1 MLTSILAVV
10 IVLGGLI
17 FFHELGHFVV
27 ARGMGMGVSVFSL
40 GFGKR
45 LFGITKGKTDYRV
58 CAFPLGGYVQ
68 LVGESPDAELPE
80 GFGAQE
86 SFSRRPPWQRMLVVL
101 AGPVFNFILA
111 WLIFWGLAY
120 SQGVQ
125 ELLPVIGQVTNS
137 SAAEEAGIVPG
148 DRIIE
153 IDGNR
158 IDIWEDLVERI
169 EANQGGQMLLTVQ
182 RDKELLSVHVT
193 PRLQE
198 KRNLFGEIKTMPM
211 LGIAPKGEFVTRE
224 LGFLD
229 SAIQGGRQIRDVS
242 GLMIMGIV
250 KLVERVIPWTD
261 MGGVILISEL
271 IHKEAQN
278 GLVNLLALTALISIN
293 LGILNLLPIPVLD
306 GGHIL
311 FFFLET
317 ITGKPLSQQVQQAAL
332 KIGMMLLLMLM
343 VLATF
348 NDILRHFK

>member
-1 MLTSILAVV
+1 MVTSILAVV
-10 IVLGGLI
+10 LVLGGLI

-27 ARGMGMGVSVFSL
+27 ARRLGMGVSVFSL
-40 GFGKR
+40 GFGTR
-45 LFGITKGKTDYRV
+45 LFGFTRGKTDYRV

-80 GFGAQE
+80 GFTQEE

-101 AGPVFNFILA
+101 AGPAFNFLLA

-125 ELLPVIGQVTNS
+125 EMLPVIGQVTNA
-137 SAAEEAGIVPG
+137 SAAEEAGLVPG
-148 DRIIE
+148 DRIVE
-153 IDGNR
+153 IDGQP
-158 IDIWEDLVERI
+158 IAIWDDLVSRI
-169 EANQGGQMLLTVQ
+169 EANTGSAMQVTVA
-182 RDKELLSVHVT
+182 RGRELVSLDVT

-198 KRNLFGEIKTMPM
+198 KRNLFGEVKIVPM
-211 LGIAPKGEFVTRE
+211 MGIAPSGELSSRE
-224 LGFLD
+224 LSFLG
-229 SAIQGGRQIRDVS
+229 AAVQGGRQIWEVS

-261 MGGVILISEL
+261 MGGVILISEM

-317 ITGKPLSQQVQQAAL
+317 VTGRPLSPKVQQAAL
-332 KIGMMLLLMLM
+332 RIGMTLLLMLM
-343 VLATF
+343 IVATF
-348 NDILRHFK
+348 NDILRHFR

>member
-1 MLTSILAVV
+1 
-10 IVLGGLI
+10 
-17 FFHELGHFVV
+17 
-27 ARGMGMGVSVFSL
+27 MGVSVFSL
-40 GFGKR
+40 GFGTR
-45 LFGITKGKTDYRV
+45 LFGITRGKTDYRV

-68 LVGESPDAELPE
+68 LGGESPDAELPE
-80 GFGAQE
+80 GFAQEE

-101 AGPVFNFILA
+101 AGPVFNFLLA

-125 ELLPVIGQVTNS
+125 EMLPVIGQVTNA
-137 SAAEEAGIVPG
+137 SAAEEAGLTPG

-153 IDGNR
+153 IDGQP
-158 IDIWEDLVERI
+158 IAAWDDLVTRI
-169 EANQGGQMLLTVQ
+169 EANTGAAMQVTVA
-182 RDKELLSVHVT
+182 RGRELVSLDVT

-198 KRNLFGEIKTMPM
+198 KRNLFGEIKIVPM
-211 LGIAPKGEFVTRE
+211 MGIAPSGELSTRE
-224 LGFLD
+224 LGFLG
-229 SAIQGGRQIRDVS
+229 AAVQGGRQIWEVS

-261 MGGVILISEL
+261 MGGVILISEM

-317 ITGKPLSQQVQQAAL
+317 VTGRPLSPKVQQAAL
-332 KIGMMLLLMLM
+332 RIGMTLLLMLM
-343 VLATF
+343 IVATI
-348 NDILRHFK
+348 NDILRHFR

>member
-1 MLTSILAVV
+1 MVTSILAVV
-10 IVLGGLI
+10 LVLGGLI

-27 ARGMGMGVSVFSL
+27 ARRLGMGVSVFSL
-40 GFGKR
+40 GFGTR
-45 LFGITKGKTDYRV
+45 LFGFTRGKTDYRV
-58 CAFPLGGYVQ
+58 CVFPLGGYVQ

-80 GFGAQE
+80 GFTQDE

-101 AGPVFNFILA
+101 AGPVFNFLLA
-111 WLIFWGLAY
+111 WFIFWGLAY

-125 ELLPVIGQVTNS
+125 EMLPVIGQVTNS
-137 SAAEEAGIVPG
+137 SAAEEAGLVPG
-148 DRIIE
+148 DRIVD
-153 IDGNR
+153 IDGQPVAV
-158 IDIWEDLVERI
+158 WEDLVNRI
-169 EANQGGQMLLTVQ
+169 EANTGAAMQVTVA
-182 RDKELLSVHVT
+182 RGRELVSLDVT

-198 KRNLFGEIKTMPM
+198 KRNLFGEVKVVPM
-211 LGIAPKGEFVTRE
+211 MGIAPSGEFSTRE
-224 LGFLD
+224 LGFLG
-229 SAIQGGRQIRDVS
+229 SAVQGGRQIWEVS

-261 MGGVILISEL
+261 MGGVILISEM

-317 ITGKPLSQQVQQAAL
+317 VTGRPLSPKVQQAAL
-332 KIGMMLLLMLM
+332 RIGMTLLLMLM
-343 VLATF
+343 IVATI
-348 NDILRHFK
+348 NDILRHFR

>member
-1 MLTSILAVV
+1 MVTSILAVV
-10 IVLGGLI
+10 VVLGGLI

-40 GFGKR
+40 GFGTR
-45 LFGITKGKTDYRV
+45 LFGFTRGKTDYRV

-68 LVGESPDAELPE
+68 LVGESVDAELPE
-80 GFGAQE
+80 GFGPEE

-111 WLIFWGLAY
+111 WFIFWGLAY

-148 DRIIE
+148 DQIIE
-153 IDGNR
+153 IDGVQ
-158 IDIWEDLVERI
+158 IAIWEDLVERI
-169 EANQGGQMLLTVQ
+169 EANEGGPMLVTVQ
-182 RDKELLSVHVT
+182 RDKTLFSVHVT

-198 KRNLFGEIKTMPM
+198 KRNLFGEVKTMPM
-211 LGIAPKGEFVTRE
+211 LGIAPKGELLSRE
-224 LGFLD
+224 LGLFD
-229 SAIQGGRQIRDVS
+229 AAVQGARQIWEVS
-242 GLMIMGIV
+242 GLMVMGIV
-250 KLVERVIPWTD
+250 KLIERVIPVSD
-261 MGGVILISEL
+261 MGGVILITEM

-278 GLVNLLALTALISIN
+278 GMVNLLALTALISIN

-317 ITGKPLSQQVQQAAL
+317 ITGKPLSPQVQQVAL

>member
-1 MLTSILAVV
+1 MVTSILAVV
-10 IVLGGLI
+10 LVLGGLI

-27 ARGMGMGVSVFSL
+27 ARRLGMGVSVFSL
-40 GFGKR
+40 GFGTR
-45 LFGITKGKTDYRV
+45 LFGFTRGKTDYRV

-80 GFGAQE
+80 GFTQEE

-101 AGPVFNFILA
+101 AGPAFNFLLA

-125 ELLPVIGQVTNS
+125 EMLPVIGQVTNA
-137 SAAEEAGIVPG
+137 SAAEEAGLVPG
-148 DRIIE
+148 DRIVE
-153 IDGNR
+153 IDGQP
-158 IDIWEDLVERI
+158 IAVWDDLVSRI
-169 EANQGGQMLLTVQ
+169 EANTGSAMQVTVA
-182 RDKELLSVHVT
+182 RGRELVSLDVT

-198 KRNLFGEIKTMPM
+198 KRNLFGEVKVVPM
-211 LGIAPKGEFVTRE
+211 MGIAPSGELSSRE
-224 LGFLD
+224 LSFLG
-229 SAIQGGRQIRDVS
+229 AAVQGGRQIWEVS

-261 MGGVILISEL
+261 MGGVILISEM

-317 ITGKPLSQQVQQAAL
+317 VTGRPLSPKVQQAAL
-332 KIGMMLLLMLM
+332 RIGMTLLLMLM
-343 VLATF
+343 IVATF
-348 NDILRHFK
+348 NDILRHFR

>member
-1 MLTSILAVV
+1 MVTSILAVV
-10 IVLGGLI
+10 LVLGGLI

-27 ARGMGMGVSVFSL
+27 ARRLGMGVSVFSL
-40 GFGKR
+40 GFGTR
-45 LFGITKGKTDYRV
+45 LFGITRGKTDYRV

-80 GFGAQE
+80 GFTQEE

-101 AGPVFNFILA
+101 AGPVFNFLLA

-125 ELLPVIGQVTNS
+125 EMLPVIGQVTNA
-137 SAAEEAGIVPG
+137 SAAEEAGLTPG

-153 IDGNR
+153 IDGQP
-158 IDIWEDLVERI
+158 IAAWDDLVTRI
-169 EANQGGQMLLTVQ
+169 EANTGAAMQVTVA
-182 RDKELLSVHVT
+182 RGRELVSLDVT

-198 KRNLFGEIKTMPM
+198 KRNLFGEIKIVPM
-211 LGIAPKGEFVTRE
+211 MGIAPSGELSTRE
-224 LGFLD
+224 LGFLG
-229 SAIQGGRQIRDVS
+229 AAVQGGRQIWEVS

-261 MGGVILISEL
+261 MGGVILISEM

-311 FFFLET
+311 FFILET
-317 ITGKPLSQQVQQAAL
+317 VTGRPLSPKVQQAAL
-332 KIGMMLLLMLM
+332 RIGMTLLLMLM
-343 VLATF
+343 IVATI
-348 NDILRHFK
+348 NDILRHFR

>member
-1 MLTSILAVV
+1 MVTSILAVV
-10 IVLGGLI
+10 LVLGGLI

-27 ARGMGMGVSVFSL
+27 ARRLGMGVSVFSL
-40 GFGKR
+40 GFGTR
-45 LFGITKGKTDYRV
+45 LFGFTRGKTDYRV

-80 GFGAQE
+80 GFTQEE

-101 AGPVFNFILA
+101 AGPAFNFLLA

-125 ELLPVIGQVTNS
+125 EMLPVIGQVTNA
-137 SAAEEAGIVPG
+137 SAAEEAGLVPG
-148 DRIIE
+148 DRIVE
-153 IDGNR
+153 IDGQP
-158 IDIWEDLVERI
+158 IAIWDDLVSRI
-169 EANQGGQMLLTVQ
+169 EANTGAAMQVTVA
-182 RDKELLSVHVT
+182 RGRELVSLDVT

-198 KRNLFGEIKTMPM
+198 KRNLFGEVKVVPM
-211 LGIAPKGEFVTRE
+211 MGIAPSGELSSRE
-224 LGFLD
+224 LSFLG
-229 SAIQGGRQIRDVS
+229 AAVQGGRQIWEVS

-261 MGGVILISEL
+261 MGGVILISEM

-317 ITGKPLSQQVQQAAL
+317 ITGRPLSPKVQQAAL
-332 KIGMMLLLMLM
+332 RIGMTLLLMLM
-343 VLATF
+343 IVATF
-348 NDILRHFK
+348 NDILRHFR

>member
-111 WLIFWGLAY
+111 WLIFWGLAF

-182 RDKELLSVHVT
+182 RDKELLSVRVT

-211 LGIAPKGEFVTRE
+211 LGIAPKGEFITRE

>member
-1 MLTSILAVV
+1 MVTSILAVV
-10 IVLGGLI
+10 LVLGGLI

-27 ARGMGMGVSVFSL
+27 ARRLGMGVSVFSL
-40 GFGKR
+40 GFGTR
-45 LFGITKGKTDYRV
+45 LFGITRGKTDYRV

-80 GFGAQE
+80 GFAQEE

-101 AGPVFNFILA
+101 AGPVFNFLLA

-125 ELLPVIGQVTNS
+125 EMLPVIGQVTNA
-137 SAAEEAGIVPG
+137 SAAEEAGLTPG

-153 IDGNR
+153 IDGQP
-158 IDIWEDLVERI
+158 IAAWDDLVTRI
-169 EANQGGQMLLTVQ
+169 EANTGAAMQVTVA
-182 RDKELLSVHVT
+182 RGRELVSLDVT

-198 KRNLFGEIKTMPM
+198 KRNLFGEIKIVPM
-211 LGIAPKGEFVTRE
+211 MGIAPSGELSTRE
-224 LGFLD
+224 LGFLG
-229 SAIQGGRQIRDVS
+229 AAVQGGRQIWEVS

-261 MGGVILISEL
+261 MGGVILISEM

-317 ITGKPLSQQVQQAAL
+317 VTGRPLSPKVQQAAL
-332 KIGMMLLLMLM
+332 RIGMTLLLMLM
-343 VLATF
+343 IVATI
-348 NDILRHFK
+348 NDILRHFR

>member
-45 LFGITKGKTDYRV
+45 LFGVTKGKTDYRV

-68 LVGESPDAELPE
+68 LVGESPDAELPD
-80 GFGAQE
+80 GFEAHE

-101 AGPVFNFILA
+101 AGPVFNFLLA
-111 WLIFWGLAY
+111 WLIFWGLVY

-169 EANQGGQMLLTVQ
+169 EANQGGRMLLTVQ
-182 RDKELLSVHVT
+182 RGKELFSLHVT

-211 LGIAPKGEFVTRE
+211 LGIAPKGEVVTRE

-332 KIGMMLLLMLM
+332 KIGMLLLLMLM

>member
-111 WLIFWGLAY
+111 WLIFWGLAF

-137 SAAEEAGIVPG
+137 SAAEEAGIVPVWSQEELLEKRRQVNRVQA
-148 DRIIE
+148 DPDLIRYIVAIVKESREHPMIE
-153 IDGNR
+153 IGASPRGSIALLQSAKACACYLGRDY
-158 IDIWEDLVERI
+158 IIPEDIK
-169 EANQGGQMLLTVQ
+169 AM
-182 RDKELLSVHVT
+182 
-193 PRLQE
+193 
-198 KRNLFGEIKTMPM
+198 TMPV
-211 LGIAPKGEFVTRE
+211 LRHRIVIRPE
-224 LGFLD
+224 LEIEG
-229 SAIQGGRQIRDVS
+229 
-242 GLMIMGIV
+242 M
-250 KLVERVIPWTD
+250 
-261 MGGVILISEL
+261 
-271 IHKEAQN
+271 
-278 GLVNLLALTALISIN
+278 
-293 LGILNLLPIPVLD
+293 
-306 GGHIL
+306 
-311 FFFLET
+311 
-317 ITGKPLSQQVQQAAL
+317 KPDQ
-332 KIGMMLLLMLM
+332 
-343 VLATF
+343 VLA
-348 NDILRHFK
+348 DILAKVKVPR

>member
-1 MLTSILAVV
+1 MITSVLAVV
-10 IVLGGLI
+10 VVLGGLI

-40 GFGKR
+40 GFGTR
-45 LFGITKGKTDYRV
+45 LFGFKRGKTDYRV

-68 LVGESPDAELPE
+68 LVGETPDADLPE
-80 GFGAQE
+80 GFEAEE

-101 AGPVFNFILA
+101 AGPVFNFLLA

-137 SAAEEAGIVPG
+137 SAAEEAGIEPG
-148 DRIIE
+148 DRVVE
-153 IDGNR
+153 IDGVQ
-158 IDIWEDLVERI
+158 ISVWDDLVERI
-169 EANQGGQMLLTVQ
+169 EANQGGAMSLTLM
-182 RDKELLSVHVT
+182 RGKELFSVNVT

-198 KRNLFGEIKTMPM
+198 KRNLFGEVKTMPM
-211 LGIAPKGEFVTRE
+211 LGIAPKGEILTRQ
-224 LGFLD
+224 LGLFD
-229 SAIQGGRQIRDVS
+229 AAIQGGNQIWEVS
-242 GLMIMGIV
+242 GLMVMGIV
-250 KLVERVIPWTD
+250 KLIERVIPLTD
-261 MGGVILISEL
+261 MGGVILITEM

-278 GLVNLLALTALISIN
+278 GLINLLALTALISIN

-317 ITGKPLSQQVQQAAL
+317 VTGKPLSPQVQQGAL

-343 VLATF
+343 ILATF
-348 NDILRHFK
+348 NDILRHFR

>member
-1 MLTSILAVV
+1 MTSILAVV
-10 IVLGGLI
+10 LVLGGLI

-27 ARGMGMGVSVFSL
+27 ARGLGMGVSVFSL
-40 GFGKR
+40 GFGTR
-45 LFGITKGKTDYRV
+45 LFGFTRGKTDYRV

-80 GFGAQE
+80 DFTPEE

-101 AGPVFNFILA
+101 AGPVFNFLLA
-111 WLIFWGLAY
+111 WFIFWGLAY

-125 ELLPVIGQVTNS
+125 EMLPVIGQVTNS

-148 DRIIE
+148 DRIVE
-153 IDGNR
+153 IDGQP
-158 IDIWEDLVERI
+158 IEVWDDLVERI
-169 EANQGGQMLLTVQ
+169 EANQGNPMLVTVV
-182 RDKELLSVHVT
+182 RGREMIPLEIT

-198 KRNLFGEIKTMPM
+198 KRNLFGEIKIVPM
-211 LGIAPKGEFVTRE
+211 FGIAPSGEFSSRD
-224 LGFLD
+224 LGLLD
-229 SAIQGGRQIRDVS
+229 AAVQGGRQIWEVS
-242 GLMIMGIV
+242 GLMVTGIV
-250 KLVERVIPWTD
+250 KLIERVIPWTD
-261 MGGVILISEL
+261 MGGVILISEM
-271 IHKEAQN
+271 IHREAQN

-317 ITGKPLSQQVQQAAL
+317 ITGRPLSPKVQQAAL

-343 VLATF
+343 IVATF
-348 NDILRHFK
+348 NDILRHFR

>member
-1 MLTSILAVV
+1 MVTSILAVV
-10 IVLGGLI
+10 LVLGGLI

-27 ARGMGMGVSVFSL
+27 ARRLGMGVSVFSL
-40 GFGKR
+40 GFGTR
-45 LFGITKGKTDYRV
+45 LFGFTRGKTDYRV

-80 GFGAQE
+80 GFTQEE

-101 AGPVFNFILA
+101 AGPAFNFLLA

-125 ELLPVIGQVTNS
+125 EMLPVIGQVTNA
-137 SAAEEAGIVPG
+137 SAAAEAGLVPG
-148 DRIIE
+148 DRIVE
-153 IDGNR
+153 IDGQP
-158 IDIWEDLVERI
+158 IAIWDDLVSRI
-169 EANQGGQMLLTVQ
+169 EANTGSAMQVTVA
-182 RDKELLSVHVT
+182 RGRELVSLDVT

-198 KRNLFGEIKTMPM
+198 KRNLFGEVKIVPM
-211 LGIAPKGEFVTRE
+211 MGIAPSGELSSRE
-224 LGFLD
+224 LSFLG
-229 SAIQGGRQIRDVS
+229 AAVQGGRQIREVS

-261 MGGVILISEL
+261 MGGVILISEM

-317 ITGKPLSQQVQQAAL
+317 ITGRPLSPKVQQAAL
-332 KIGMMLLLMLM
+332 RIGMTLLLMLM
-343 VLATF
+343 IVATF
-348 NDILRHFK
+348 NDILRHFR